1 MIASRQLIRL
11 ESAVRTSKLS
21 DDRKTQYLKWLSE
34 MRHVNRAL
42 TYRDDLYFALE
53 YYAACLKEMLILTV
67 KELYARRKKKLG
79 DI

>member
-34 MRHVNRAL
+34 MRHVNRAI

-53 YYAACLKEMLILTV
+53 YYAACLKEI
-67 KELYARRKKKLG
+67 KESLG
-79 DI
+79 TLV

>member
-42 TYRDDLYFALE
+42 TYRDDLYFALG
-53 YYAACLKEMLILTV
+53 YYAACLKEI
-67 KELYARRKKKLG
+67 KESLG
-79 DI
+79 TLV

>member
-53 YYAACLKEMLILTV
+53 YYAACFKEI
-67 KELYARRKKKLG
+67 KESLG
-79 DI
+79 TLA

>member
-42 TYRDDLYFALE
+42 TYRGDLYFALE
-53 YYAACLKEMLILTV
+53 YYAACLKEI
-67 KELYARRKKKLG
+67 KESLG
-79 DI
+79 TLS